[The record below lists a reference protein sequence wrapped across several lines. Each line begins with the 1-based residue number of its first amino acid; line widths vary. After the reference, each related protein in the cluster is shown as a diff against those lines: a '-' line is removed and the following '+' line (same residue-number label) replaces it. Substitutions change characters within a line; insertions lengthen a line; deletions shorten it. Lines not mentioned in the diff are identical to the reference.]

1 MSNPIIRVAVADD
14 QLLFRQCLV
23 SNINQLPSIR
33 VVIEAQNGRELI
45 SALQSAAEKPD
56 VILLDLSMPE
66 MNGVETTAKIQ
77 STFTG
82 MKIIILSVHFEPRH
96 IVHMIEKGI
105 NSYLSK
111 SSTIDEVAKAIVAV
125 HNNGFYFTEEVMKAM
140 QRLEKRTS
148 KFYVDVLETLTRRE
162 KEVLELIC
170 KELTTHEIASRLFL
184 SERTVEGHRNN
195 LLLKTGARNTAG
207 LVIFALRNGLVDLGI

>member
-1 MSNPIIRVAVADD
+1 MSNEIIRVAVADD

-23 SNINQLPSIR
+23 SNINQSQGIQ
-33 VVIEAQNGRELI
+33 VVMEAQNGRELI
-45 SALQSAAEKPD
+45 SALQASTEKPD
-56 VILLDLSMPE
+56 VILLDLEMPE

-77 STFTG
+77 TSHPG
-82 MKIIILSVHFEPRH
+82 LKIIILSVHFEPRH

-111 SSTIDEVAKAIVAV
+111 GSTMDEVAKAIIAV
-125 HNNGFYFTEEVMKAM
+125 HNTGFYFTEEVMKAM
-140 QRLEKRTS
+140 QRLEKRSS

-170 KELTTHEIASRLFL
+170 KELTTHEIASRLYL

-207 LVIFALRNGLVDLGI
+207 LVIFALRNGVVDLGI